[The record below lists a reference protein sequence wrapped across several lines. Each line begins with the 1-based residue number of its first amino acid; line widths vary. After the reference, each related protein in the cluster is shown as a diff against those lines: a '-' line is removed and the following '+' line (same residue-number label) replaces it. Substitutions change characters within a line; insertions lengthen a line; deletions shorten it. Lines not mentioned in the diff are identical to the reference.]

1 MDEYQKIAVEFGEQA
16 IDETVIQDWLQ
27 AFAYQGFDAR
37 TIIQNLVQLG
47 GKGWE
52 EDAKKMIIL
61 SLTRG
66 NKPKKMVE
74 RMSPEGA
81 RDVKSLVAKY
91 KIVEGRPGRN
101 GITLSRV
108 AAALAGWTVQA
119 VEVVENFLPVP
130 GSAMDRMCG
139 QAYPRQMMH
148 PSFAGLIDPTLDQED
163 FNAILDAHKLFLYM
177 FSKTINVNL
186 RGASKRDIE
195 ESFSQPMLAAINS
208 SFIDNTQRRAFLTKF
223 GIITSGARATA
234 VVKKIAEVYRKLE

>member
-37 TIIQNLVQLG
+37 TIIHNLVQLG
-47 GKGWE
+47 GKSWE

-81 RDVKSLVAKY
+81 REVKSLVAKY

-108 AAALAGWTVQA
+108 LQPWLGGQSKLWKWLKTSYQSQGAQWTAL
-119 VEVVENFLPVP
+119 
-130 GSAMDRMCG
+130 CG
-139 QAYPRQMMH
+139 QTYPRQMMH
-148 PSFAGLIDPTLDQED
+148 PSFAGLIDPSLDQED
-163 FNAILDAHKLFLYM
+163 FNAVLDAHKLFLFM
-177 FSKTINVNL
+177 FSKTINVSL
-186 RGASKRDIE
+186 RGAQKRDIE

-223 GIITSGARATA
+223 GILTSGARATA